1 MTEEERTRQDRS
13 EDPDVWRRGFCSA
26 TQMNNRKEDMEI
38 SSHYRQLL
46 RELNEQRQHGI
57 LCDACV
63 IVDGK
68 IFKAHKN
75 VLLGSSR
82 YFKTLYCQV
91 KKGAEPHH
99 QTTVT
104 HLDIVTATGFKA
116 ILDFMYS
123 AHLALTSK
131 NVIEVMSAASYLQ
144 MTDIVQACHSFIKAA
159 LDISI
164 RSEMAEELADF
175 EMGAVVAAGIG
186 GGGGGGGG
194 LGITGAGGGAG
205 TGLGGGGGVGG
216 GGGGGIVGM
225 ASEALASIMS
235 GRSTSPWLARRTSPA
250 NSSGDSAIASCHE
263 GGSMYGK
270 EDQEPP
276 KSHESQEE
284 ACHDSQPAWP
294 HDYRPVTV
302 KEEQVSPASSSHP
315 RDTPRGAAQSQGEQ
329 GAGGASGG
337 GGEGPWQPVSGSGRR
352 KNRKN
357 KDTVRHITQQAETNW
372 DRERDRERER
382 DSRPGSP
389 LPSMLAVAGWNYNGQ
404 EIPGADVTEP
414 NSSDSRGE
422 RLDFFLKQEEPLT
435 TEPSYLG
442 PNESEEA
449 GGGGVGGTI
458 SSVANLKAALMSKN
472 SLLSLRAEMMGDDN
486 PLLFEYLPKGA
497 HSLSWLRSNNCCST
511 LRPGATGAT
520 IHNKQGAGSSPL
532 PPLPPLPLLPPHL
545 PPTPPPQPPSSTS
558 SSSSYFPPTPPTTL
572 HPSES
577 RPLEAPGLRAGAP
590 PLRSEGS
597 DMEVEAAVEGPEPS
611 TLPEERVKD
620 KEDMKEYSTAL
631 EGDQSPI
638 ERDQMGDESCVGG
651 LTVPASVSGAGR
663 GTKGLMVLGK
673 EVGSGKR
680 VLPEPGAWPS
690 QGFACSLCK
699 RLFSSLEHLREHE
712 YRHTLSL
719 MALSLDWPS
728 MHGPYHQST
737 QPHHQPQSQPSHF
750 HQSLYRPALEEPS
763 QVPARYLCSQCPASF
778 TLKSNADRHEKTIH
792 FKKKLMQC
800 VYCLKNFRDRT
811 DLHRHLSSV
820 HSKERGHTCPACAKA
835 FSTQKNLSTHV
846 KVCCQVGSVP
856 GDVLGRGTGME
867 VCQGGVIDSL
877 WRLSQEMKVE
887 NHDLSIN
894 LEN

>member
-1 MTEEERTRQDRS
+1 
-13 EDPDVWRRGFCSA
+13 
-26 TQMNNRKEDMEI
+26 MNNRKEDMEI

-144 MTDIVQACHSFIKAA
+144 MTDIVQACHGFIKAA

-164 RSEMAEELADF
+164 RSEMADELADF
-175 EMGAVVAAGIG
+175 EMGAVAAAGIGGAG
-186 GGGGGGGG
+186 GGGGGGV
-194 LGITGAGGGAG
+194 GIV
-205 TGLGGGGGVGG
+205 GGGGVGG
-216 GGGGGIVGM
+216 GGLGGAGGGIVGM

-235 GRSTSPWLARRTSPA
+235 GRSTSPWLGRRTSPA

-263 GGSMYGK
+263 GGSTYGK

-284 ACHDSQPAWP
+284 PCHDSQPAWP

-329 GAGGASGG
+329 GPGGPGGG
-337 GGEGPWQPVSGSGRR
+337 GGEGHWQPLSGSGRR

-357 KDTVRHITQQAETNW
+357 KDTVRHITQQAEGNG
-372 DRERDRERER
+372 DRERDRERDR

-404 EIPGADVTEP
+404 DIPGADVTEP

-422 RLDFFLKQEEPLT
+422 RLDFFLKQEEALAAET
-435 TEPSYLG
+435 GFLG

-449 GGGGVGGTI
+449 GGGAGGGTPA
-458 SSVANLKAALMSKN
+458 SVANLKAALMSKN

-486 PLLFEYLPKGA
+486 PLLYEYLPKGG
-497 HSLSWLRSNNCCST
+497 HSLSLNDFTVIRKKFKCPYCSFSAMHQCILKRHMRSHT
-511 LRPGATGAT
+511 GERPYPCE
-520 IHNKQGAGSSPL
+520 I
-532 PPLPPLPLLPPHL
+532 
-545 PPTPPPQPPSSTS
+545 
-558 SSSSYFPPTPPTTL
+558 
-572 HPSES
+572 
-577 RPLEAPGLRAGAP
+577 
-590 PLRSEGS
+590 
-597 DMEVEAAVEGPEPS
+597 
-611 TLPEERVKD
+611 
-620 KEDMKEYSTAL
+620 
-631 EGDQSPI
+631 
-638 ERDQMGDESCVGG
+638 C
-651 LTVPASVSGAGR
+651 
-663 GTKGLMVLGK
+663 GK
-673 EVGSGKR
+673 KFTR
-680 VLPEPGAWPS
+680 
-690 QGFACSLCK
+690 
-699 RLFSSLEHLREHE
+699 REHMK
-712 YRHTLSL
+712 RHTL
-719 MALSLDWPS
+719 
-728 MHGPYHQST
+728 
-737 QPHHQPQSQPSHF
+737 
-750 HQSLYRPALEEPS
+750 
-763 QVPARYLCSQCPASF
+763 
-778 TLKSNADRHEKTIH
+778 
-792 FKKKLMQC
+792 
-800 VYCLKNFRDRT
+800 
-811 DLHRHLSSV
+811 V
-820 HSKERGHTCPACAKA
+820 HSKDKKYVC
-835 FSTQKNLSTHV
+835 
-846 KVCCQVGSVP
+846 KVCSRVFMSAASVGIKHGSRRHGVCADCSGRGMAALLDHNGEVGGDISPEEELYP
-856 GDVLGRGTGME
+856 GDHRFHDDQAECDGDGEGEEEMMVEGDGEMMGEGEEEGGKWKDSGMIAE
-867 VCQGGVIDSL
+867 GDGALDNEKEESDS
-877 WRLSQEMKVE
+877 SAQEGEQQNGSEK
-887 NHDLSIN
+887 DFAWIS
-894 LEN
+894 

>member
-1 MTEEERTRQDRS
+1 
-13 EDPDVWRRGFCSA
+13 
-26 TQMNNRKEDMEI
+26 MNNRKEDMEI

-75 VLLGSSR
+75 ILLGSSR

-164 RSEMAEELADF
+164 RSEMADELADF
-175 EMGAVVAAGIG
+175 EMGAVAAAGIG
-186 GGGGGGGG
+186 GGAG
-194 LGITGAGGGAG
+194 GAGGVGIP
-205 TGLGGGGGVGG
+205 GGGGGVVGAGLGG

-235 GRSTSPWLARRTSPA
+235 GRSTSPWLVRRTSPA

-263 GGSMYGK
+263 GGSTYGK

-315 RDTPRGAAQSQGEQ
+315 RDTPRGISQNQGEQ
-329 GAGGASGG
+329 GAGGPGG
-337 GGEGPWQPVSGSGRR
+337 GGTEGPWQPMSGSGRR

-357 KDTVRHITQQAETNW
+357 KDTVRHITQQAERNW
-372 DRERDRERER
+372 DRERDREREK

-389 LPSMLAVAGWNYNGQ
+389 LPSMLAVAGWSYNGQ

-422 RLDFFLKQEEPLT
+422 RLDFFLKQEEALT
-435 TEPSYLG
+435 TEASYLG
-442 PNESEEA
+442 PSESEEA
-449 GGGGVGGTI
+449 GGGAGRGTI

-472 SLLSLRAEMMGDDN
+472 SLLSMRSDMMGDDN
-486 PLLFEYLPKGA
+486 PLLYEYLPKGG
-497 HSLSWLRSNNCCST
+497 HSLSWLRSSNYCST

-520 IHNKQGAGSSPL
+520 IHNKQGAGSSP
-532 PPLPPLPLLPPHL
+532 PPFLPLLPPHL
-545 PPTPPPQPPSSTS
+545 LSSPPLLPPPPS
-558 SSSSYFPPTPPTTL
+558 SSSSTAAAASSAYCPPAPPTPL
-572 HPSES
+572 NPSE
-577 RPLEAPGLRAGAP
+577 PLPLASSGLQAGAP
-590 PLRSEGS
+590 LLHTEGL
-597 DMEVEAAVEGPEPS
+597 DMEFEDTPGGQEPS
-611 TLPEERVKD
+611 TLPEDGKMDKDVRKDDTVNDFTVIRKKFKCPYCSFSAMHQCILKRHMRSHTGERPYPC
-620 KEDMKEYSTAL
+620 E
-631 EGDQSPI
+631 I
-638 ERDQMGDESCVGG
+638 C
-651 LTVPASVSGAGR
+651 
-663 GTKGLMVLGK
+663 GK
-673 EVGSGKR
+673 KFTR
-680 VLPEPGAWPS
+680 
-690 QGFACSLCK
+690 
-699 RLFSSLEHLREHE
+699 REHMK
-712 YRHTLSL
+712 RHTL
-719 MALSLDWPS
+719 
-728 MHGPYHQST
+728 
-737 QPHHQPQSQPSHF
+737 
-750 HQSLYRPALEEPS
+750 
-763 QVPARYLCSQCPASF
+763 
-778 TLKSNADRHEKTIH
+778 
-792 FKKKLMQC
+792 
-800 VYCLKNFRDRT
+800 
-811 DLHRHLSSV
+811 V
-820 HSKERGHTCPACAKA
+820 HSKDKKYVC
-835 FSTQKNLSTHV
+835 
-846 KVCCQVGSVP
+846 KVCSRVFMSAASVGIKHGSRRHGVCADCSGRGMAALLDHNGEAAGDISPEEELYP
-856 GDVLGRGTGME
+856 GDRFHDDQAECDGDGEEEMMGEAEEEGVKWKDSGMAAE
-867 VCQGGVIDSL
+867 AHGALDNEKEESDS
-877 WRLSQEMKVE
+877 SAQEGEQQNGSEK
-887 NHDLSIN
+887 DFGWIS
-894 LEN
+894 

>member
-1 MTEEERTRQDRS
+1 
-13 EDPDVWRRGFCSA
+13 
-26 TQMNNRKEDMEI
+26 MNNRKEDMEI
-38 SSHYRQLL
+38 ASHYRQLL

-164 RSEMAEELADF
+164 RSEMADELADF
-175 EMGAVVAAGIG
+175 EMGAVAAAGIG

-194 LGITGAGGGAG
+194 VGIPGAGGVVGAG
-205 TGLGGGGGVGG
+205 IGGGG

-263 GGSMYGK
+263 GGSTYGK

-329 GAGGASGG
+329 GAGGAAGG
-337 GGEGPWQPVSGSGRR
+337 GVEGPWQPLSGSGRR

-357 KDTVRHITQQAETNW
+357 KDTVRHITQQAERNW
-372 DRERDRERER
+372 DRERDRERDR

-422 RLDFFLKQEEPLT
+422 RLDFFLKQEEALT

-442 PNESEEA
+442 PSESEEA
-449 GGGGVGGTI
+449 GGGAGGGAI

-486 PLLFEYLPKGA
+486 PLLYEYLPKGG
-497 HSLSWLRSNNCCST
+497 HSLSLNDFTVIRKKFKCPYCSFSAMHQCILKRHMRSHT
-511 LRPGATGAT
+511 GERPYPCE
-520 IHNKQGAGSSPL
+520 I
-532 PPLPPLPLLPPHL
+532 
-545 PPTPPPQPPSSTS
+545 
-558 SSSSYFPPTPPTTL
+558 
-572 HPSES
+572 
-577 RPLEAPGLRAGAP
+577 
-590 PLRSEGS
+590 
-597 DMEVEAAVEGPEPS
+597 
-611 TLPEERVKD
+611 
-620 KEDMKEYSTAL
+620 
-631 EGDQSPI
+631 
-638 ERDQMGDESCVGG
+638 C
-651 LTVPASVSGAGR
+651 
-663 GTKGLMVLGK
+663 GK
-673 EVGSGKR
+673 KFTR
-680 VLPEPGAWPS
+680 
-690 QGFACSLCK
+690 
-699 RLFSSLEHLREHE
+699 REHMK
-712 YRHTLSL
+712 RHTL
-719 MALSLDWPS
+719 
-728 MHGPYHQST
+728 
-737 QPHHQPQSQPSHF
+737 
-750 HQSLYRPALEEPS
+750 
-763 QVPARYLCSQCPASF
+763 
-778 TLKSNADRHEKTIH
+778 
-792 FKKKLMQC
+792 
-800 VYCLKNFRDRT
+800 
-811 DLHRHLSSV
+811 V
-820 HSKERGHTCPACAKA
+820 HSKDKKYVC
-835 FSTQKNLSTHV
+835 
-846 KVCCQVGSVP
+846 KVCSRVFMSAASVGIKHGSRRHGVCADCSGRGMAALLDHNGEVGGDISPEEELYP
-856 GDVLGRGTGME
+856 GDRFHDDQAECDGDGEGEEEMMVEGDGEMMGEGEEEGGKWKDSGMTAE
-867 VCQGGVIDSL
+867 AHGALDNEKEESDS
-877 WRLSQEMKVE
+877 SAQEGE
-887 NHDLSIN
+887 QQNGSERDFAWIS
-894 LEN
+894 

>member
-1 MTEEERTRQDRS
+1 
-13 EDPDVWRRGFCSA
+13 
-26 TQMNNRKEDMEI
+26 MNNRKEDMEI
-38 SSHYRQLL
+38 ASHYRQLL

-164 RSEMAEELADF
+164 RSEMADELADF
-175 EMGAVVAAGIG
+175 EMGAVAAAGIG
-186 GGGGGGGG
+186 GGGGGGGAV
-194 LGITGAGGGAG
+194 GITGTGGVAGAG
-205 TGLGGGGGVGG
+205 L

-263 GGSMYGK
+263 GGSTYGK

-329 GAGGASGG
+329 GAGGAAGG
-337 GGEGPWQPVSGSGRR
+337 GGEGPWQPLSGSGRR

-357 KDTVRHITQQAETNW
+357 KDTVRHITQQAERNW
-372 DRERDRERER
+372 DRERDRERDR

-422 RLDFFLKQEEPLT
+422 RLDFFLKQEEALT
-435 TEPSYLG
+435 TEPNYLG

-449 GGGGVGGTI
+449 GGGAGGGAI

-486 PLLFEYLPKGA
+486 PLLYEYLPKGG
-497 HSLSWLRSNNCCST
+497 HSLSWLRSNNYCST

-520 IHNKQGAGSSPL
+520 IHNKQGAGSSP
-532 PPLPPLPLLPPHL
+532 PPPPPLPLLLPHL
-545 PPTPPPQPPSSTS
+545 PPSPPLPPSSTS
-558 SSSSYFPPTPPTTL
+558 AYCPPTPPTPL
-572 HPSES
+572 HPSEP
-577 RPLEAPGLRAGAP
+577 RPLESPGLRAGAP
-590 PLRSEGS
+590 PLRSEGL
-597 DMEVEAAVEGPEPS
+597 DMEVEEAPEGPEPS
-611 TLPEERVKD
+611 TLPEECEKD
-620 KEDMKEYSTAL
+620 KDDARGYVT
-631 EGDQSPI
+631 GDQSPV
-638 ERDQMGDESCVGG
+638 ERDQMDEDSCAGG
-651 LTVPASVSGAGR
+651 LTVPASVSVAGR
-663 GTKGLMVLGK
+663 GTKGPVSPVNDFTVIRKKFKCPYCSFSAMHQCILKRHMRSHTGERPYPCEICGK
-673 EVGSGKR
+673 KFTR
-680 VLPEPGAWPS
+680 
-690 QGFACSLCK
+690 
-699 RLFSSLEHLREHE
+699 REHMK
-712 YRHTLSL
+712 RHTL
-719 MALSLDWPS
+719 
-728 MHGPYHQST
+728 
-737 QPHHQPQSQPSHF
+737 
-750 HQSLYRPALEEPS
+750 
-763 QVPARYLCSQCPASF
+763 
-778 TLKSNADRHEKTIH
+778 
-792 FKKKLMQC
+792 
-800 VYCLKNFRDRT
+800 
-811 DLHRHLSSV
+811 V
-820 HSKERGHTCPACAKA
+820 HSKDKKYVC
-835 FSTQKNLSTHV
+835 
-846 KVCCQVGSVP
+846 KVCSRVFMSAASVGIKHGSRRHGVCADCSGRGMAALLDHNGEAGGDISPEEELYP
-856 GDVLGRGTGME
+856 GDRFHDDQAECDGDGEGEEEMMVEGDGEMMGEGEEEGGKWKDSGMTTE
-867 VCQGGVIDSL
+867 THGALDNEKEESDS
-877 WRLSQEMKVE
+877 SAQEGE
-887 NHDLSIN
+887 QQNGSERDFAWIS
-894 LEN
+894 

>member
-1 MTEEERTRQDRS
+1 
-13 EDPDVWRRGFCSA
+13 
-26 TQMNNRKEDMEI
+26 MNNRKEDMEI

-91 KKGAEPHH
+91 KKGSEPHH

-144 MTDIVQACHSFIKAA
+144 MTDIVQACHGFIKAA

-164 RSEMAEELADF
+164 RSEMADELADF
-175 EMGAVVAAGIG
+175 EMGAVTAAGIG
-186 GGGGGGGG
+186 GGGGGGGVG
-194 LGITGAGGGAG
+194 MAG
-205 TGLGGGGGVGG
+205 TGSVAGAGLGGGA
-216 GGGGGIVGM
+216 GGGGIVGM

-263 GGSMYGK
+263 GGSTYGK

-302 KEEQVSPASSSHP
+302 KEEQVSPTSSSHP

-329 GAGGASGG
+329 GTGGAAGG
-337 GGEGPWQPVSGSGRR
+337 GGEGPWQPLSGSGRR

-357 KDTVRHITQQAETNW
+357 KDTVRHITQQSERNW
-372 DRERDRERER
+372 DRERDRERDR

-404 EIPGADVTEP
+404 DIPGADVTEP

-422 RLDFFLKQEEPLT
+422 RLDFFLKQEEALT
-435 TEPSYLG
+435 AEPG
-442 PNESEEA
+442 FMGANESEDGGGGA
-449 GGGGVGGTI
+449 GGGSI

-486 PLLFEYLPKGA
+486 PLLYEYLPKGG
-497 HSLSWLRSNNCCST
+497 HSLSLNDFTVIRKKFKCPYCSFSAMHQCILKRHMRSHT
-511 LRPGATGAT
+511 GERPYPCE
-520 IHNKQGAGSSPL
+520 I
-532 PPLPPLPLLPPHL
+532 
-545 PPTPPPQPPSSTS
+545 
-558 SSSSYFPPTPPTTL
+558 
-572 HPSES
+572 
-577 RPLEAPGLRAGAP
+577 
-590 PLRSEGS
+590 
-597 DMEVEAAVEGPEPS
+597 
-611 TLPEERVKD
+611 
-620 KEDMKEYSTAL
+620 
-631 EGDQSPI
+631 
-638 ERDQMGDESCVGG
+638 C
-651 LTVPASVSGAGR
+651 
-663 GTKGLMVLGK
+663 GK
-673 EVGSGKR
+673 KFTR
-680 VLPEPGAWPS
+680 
-690 QGFACSLCK
+690 
-699 RLFSSLEHLREHE
+699 REHMK
-712 YRHTLSL
+712 RHTL
-719 MALSLDWPS
+719 
-728 MHGPYHQST
+728 
-737 QPHHQPQSQPSHF
+737 
-750 HQSLYRPALEEPS
+750 
-763 QVPARYLCSQCPASF
+763 
-778 TLKSNADRHEKTIH
+778 
-792 FKKKLMQC
+792 
-800 VYCLKNFRDRT
+800 
-811 DLHRHLSSV
+811 V
-820 HSKERGHTCPACAKA
+820 HSKDKKYVC
-835 FSTQKNLSTHV
+835 
-846 KVCCQVGSVP
+846 KVCSRVFMSAASVGIKHGSRRHGVCADCSGRGMAALLDHNGEVGGDISPEEELYP
-856 GDVLGRGTGME
+856 GDRFHDDQAECDGDGEGEEEMLVEGDGEMMGEGEEEAVKWKDSGMSAEAHGALDNEKEESDSSAQEGEQQNGTDRE
-867 VCQGGVIDSL
+867 FTWIS
-877 WRLSQEMKVE
+877 
-887 NHDLSIN
+887 
-894 LEN
+894 

>member
-1 MTEEERTRQDRS
+1 
-13 EDPDVWRRGFCSA
+13 
-26 TQMNNRKEDMEI
+26 MNNRKEDMEI

-91 KKGAEPHH
+91 KKGAESHN

-164 RSEMAEELADF
+164 RSEMADELADF
-175 EMGAVVAAGIG
+175 EMGAVAAAGLAG

-194 LGITGAGGGAG
+194 VGLAGAGGVGV
-205 TGLGGGGGVGG
+205 TGLGGGGG
-216 GGGGGIVGM
+216 GGIMGM

-263 GGSMYGK
+263 GGSTYGK

-284 ACHDSQPAWP
+284 ACHDSQSAWP

-329 GAGGASGG
+329 GAGGVGGG
-337 GGEGPWQPVSGSGRR
+337 GGEGPWQPLSGSGRR

-357 KDTVRHITQQAETNW
+357 KDTVRHITQQAERNW
-372 DRERDRERER
+372 ERDRDRERDR

-404 EIPGADVTEP
+404 DIPGADMAEP

-422 RLDFFLKQEEPLT
+422 RLDFFLKQEEALAA
-435 TEPSYLG
+435 EPGFLG
-442 PNESEEA
+442 TSESEEA
-449 GGGGVGGTI
+449 GGGAGGGSI

-472 SLLSLRAEMMGDDN
+472 SLLSLRAEMLGDDN
-486 PLLFEYLPKGA
+486 PLLYEYLPKGG
-497 HSLSWLRSNNCCST
+497 HSLSWLYSNNYCST
-511 LRPGATGAT
+511 LRPGATGAN
-520 IHNKQGAGSSPL
+520 IHNNQGAGSSP
-532 PPLPPLPLLPPHL
+532 PPLLPPHL
-545 PPTPPPQPPSSTS
+545 PPSPPPPPPLPPSSSSS
-558 SSSSYFPPTPPTTL
+558 SSSSYCPPTPLTPL
-572 HPSES
+572 HPSEP

-590 PLRSEGS
+590 LQRSEGL
-597 DMEVEAAVEGPEPS
+597 DMEVEEAPEGPEPS
-611 TLPEERVKD
+611 TSPKEGKKD
-620 KEDMKEYSTAL
+620 KEDVKQTKSAL
-631 EGDQSPI
+631 EGDQSPV
-638 ERDQMGDESCVGG
+638 ERDQMGEGSCAGG
-651 LTVPASVSGAGR
+651 STVPASMSVAGR
-663 GTKGLMVLGK
+663 ETKGLLVPVNDFTVIRKKFKCPYCSFSAMHQCILKRHMRSHTGERPYPCEICGK
-673 EVGSGKR
+673 KFTR
-680 VLPEPGAWPS
+680 
-690 QGFACSLCK
+690 
-699 RLFSSLEHLREHE
+699 REHMK
-712 YRHTLSL
+712 RHTL
-719 MALSLDWPS
+719 
-728 MHGPYHQST
+728 
-737 QPHHQPQSQPSHF
+737 
-750 HQSLYRPALEEPS
+750 
-763 QVPARYLCSQCPASF
+763 
-778 TLKSNADRHEKTIH
+778 
-792 FKKKLMQC
+792 
-800 VYCLKNFRDRT
+800 
-811 DLHRHLSSV
+811 V
-820 HSKERGHTCPACAKA
+820 HSKDKKYVC
-835 FSTQKNLSTHV
+835 
-846 KVCCQVGSVP
+846 KVCSRVFMSAASVGIKHGSRRHGVCADCSGRGMAALLDHNGEVGGDISPEEELYP
-856 GDVLGRGTGME
+856 GDRFHDDQAECDGDGEGEEEMIVEGHGEMLGEAEEEGGKWKDSGMNAEAHGALDNEKEESDSSAQEGEQQNGTE
-867 VCQGGVIDSL
+867 RDFAWIS
-877 WRLSQEMKVE
+877 
-887 NHDLSIN
+887 
-894 LEN
+894 

>member
-1 MTEEERTRQDRS
+1 
-13 EDPDVWRRGFCSA
+13 
-26 TQMNNRKEDMEI
+26 MNNRKEDMEI

-164 RSEMAEELADF
+164 RSEMADELADF
-175 EMGAVVAAGIG
+175 EMGAVAA
-186 GGGGGGGG
+186 
-194 LGITGAGGGAG
+194 
-205 TGLGGGGGVGG
+205 TGLGGVPGGVGITG
-216 GGGGGIVGM
+216 TGAVAGMGLSGGIVGM

-263 GGSMYGK
+263 GGSTYGK

-329 GAGGASGG
+329 GASGG
-337 GGEGPWQPVSGSGRR
+337 NSGGDGPLQPLSGSGRR

-357 KDTVRHITQQAETNW
+357 KDTVRHITQQAEKNW
-372 DRERDRERER
+372 DRERDR

-404 EIPGADVTEP
+404 DIPGADVTEP

-422 RLDFFLKQEEPLT
+422 RLDFFLKQEESLA
-435 TEPSYLG
+435 TEPG
-442 PNESEEA
+442 FMGQTESEEA
-449 GGGGVGGTI
+449 GAGAGGGTI

-486 PLLFEYLPKGA
+486 PLLYEYLPKGG
-497 HSLSWLRSNNCCST
+497 HSLSLNDFTVIRKKFKCPYCSFSAMHQCILKRHMRSHT
-511 LRPGATGAT
+511 GERPYPCD
-520 IHNKQGAGSSPL
+520 I
-532 PPLPPLPLLPPHL
+532 
-545 PPTPPPQPPSSTS
+545 
-558 SSSSYFPPTPPTTL
+558 
-572 HPSES
+572 
-577 RPLEAPGLRAGAP
+577 
-590 PLRSEGS
+590 
-597 DMEVEAAVEGPEPS
+597 
-611 TLPEERVKD
+611 
-620 KEDMKEYSTAL
+620 
-631 EGDQSPI
+631 
-638 ERDQMGDESCVGG
+638 C
-651 LTVPASVSGAGR
+651 
-663 GTKGLMVLGK
+663 GK
-673 EVGSGKR
+673 KFTR
-680 VLPEPGAWPS
+680 
-690 QGFACSLCK
+690 
-699 RLFSSLEHLREHE
+699 REHMK
-712 YRHTLSL
+712 RHTL
-719 MALSLDWPS
+719 
-728 MHGPYHQST
+728 
-737 QPHHQPQSQPSHF
+737 
-750 HQSLYRPALEEPS
+750 
-763 QVPARYLCSQCPASF
+763 
-778 TLKSNADRHEKTIH
+778 
-792 FKKKLMQC
+792 
-800 VYCLKNFRDRT
+800 
-811 DLHRHLSSV
+811 V
-820 HSKERGHTCPACAKA
+820 HSKDKKYVC
-835 FSTQKNLSTHV
+835 
-846 KVCCQVGSVP
+846 KVCSRVFMSAASVGIKHGSRRHGVCADCSGRGMAALLDHNGEVGGDISPEEELYP
-856 GDVLGRGTGME
+856 GDRFHDDQAECDGDAEEEMMVEGDGEMIGE
-867 VCQGGVIDSL
+867 GEEEGGKWKDSGAERHRPL
-877 WRLSQEMKVE
+877 DNEKEESDSSVQEGE
-887 NHDLSIN
+887 QQNGSERDFAWIS
-894 LEN
+894 

>member
-1 MTEEERTRQDRS
+1 
-13 EDPDVWRRGFCSA
+13 
-26 TQMNNRKEDMEI
+26 MNNRKEDMEI

-91 KKGAEPHH
+91 KKGSEPHH

-144 MTDIVQACHSFIKAA
+144 MTDIVQACHGFIKAA

-164 RSEMAEELADF
+164 RSEMADELTDF
-175 EMGAVVAAGIG
+175 EMGAVAAPGI
-186 GGGGGGGG
+186 
-194 LGITGAGGGAG
+194 
-205 TGLGGGGGVGG
+205 GGGVGG
-216 GGGGGIVGM
+216 GGVGMAGTGSVAGAGLGGGAGGGGVVGM

-263 GGSMYGK
+263 GGSTYGK

-302 KEEQVSPASSSHP
+302 KEEQVSPTSSSHP

-329 GAGGASGG
+329 GTGGAAGG
-337 GGEGPWQPVSGSGRR
+337 GGEGSWQPLSGSGRR

-357 KDTVRHITQQAETNW
+357 KDTVRHITQQSERNW
-372 DRERDRERER
+372 DRERERERDR

-404 EIPGADVTEP
+404 YIPGADVTEP

-422 RLDFFLKQEEPLT
+422 RLDFFLKQEEALT
-435 TEPSYLG
+435 AEPG
-442 PNESEEA
+442 FMGANESEDGGGGA
-449 GGGGVGGTI
+449 GGGSL

-486 PLLFEYLPKGA
+486 PLLYEYLPKGG
-497 HSLSWLRSNNCCST
+497 HSLSWLRSNNYCST

-520 IHNKQGAGSSPL
+520 VHNKQGAGSSPSPPPPPPPLLL
-532 PPLPPLPLLPPHL
+532 PLHLPPSPLPP
-545 PPTPPPQPPSSTS
+545 S
-558 SSSSYFPPTPPTTL
+558 SSSSTLAYCPPTPPTPL
-572 HPSES
+572 LPSEP
-577 RPLEAPGLRAGAP
+577 RPLEAPGPRAGAP
-590 PLRSEGS
+590 PLRAEGS
-597 DMEVEAAVEGPEPS
+597 DMDVEDAPGGPEPS
-611 TLPEERVKD
+611 TLPEEVIKD
-620 KEDMKEYSTAL
+620 EEDMKEYSAGL
-631 EGDQSPI
+631 EGDQFPV
-638 ERDQMGDESCVGG
+638 ERDQMVHGSCAGG
-651 LTVPASVSGAGR
+651 LMPASESEAGR
-663 GTKGLMVLGK
+663 GTRGLLVLVNDFTVIRKKFKCPYCSFSAMHQCILKRHMRSHTGERPYPCEICGK
-673 EVGSGKR
+673 KFTR
-680 VLPEPGAWPS
+680 
-690 QGFACSLCK
+690 
-699 RLFSSLEHLREHE
+699 REHMK
-712 YRHTLSL
+712 RHTL
-719 MALSLDWPS
+719 
-728 MHGPYHQST
+728 
-737 QPHHQPQSQPSHF
+737 
-750 HQSLYRPALEEPS
+750 
-763 QVPARYLCSQCPASF
+763 
-778 TLKSNADRHEKTIH
+778 
-792 FKKKLMQC
+792 
-800 VYCLKNFRDRT
+800 
-811 DLHRHLSSV
+811 V
-820 HSKERGHTCPACAKA
+820 HSKDKKYVC
-835 FSTQKNLSTHV
+835 
-846 KVCCQVGSVP
+846 KVCSRVFMSAASVGIKHGSRRHGVCADCSGRGMAALLDHNGEVGGDISPEEELYP
-856 GDVLGRGTGME
+856 GDRFHDDQAECDGDGEGEEEMLVEGDGEMMGEGEEEAVKWKDSGMSAEADAALDNEKEESDSSAQEGEQQNGTE
-867 VCQGGVIDSL
+867 REFTWIS
-877 WRLSQEMKVE
+877 
-887 NHDLSIN
+887 
-894 LEN
+894 

>member
-1 MTEEERTRQDRS
+1 
-13 EDPDVWRRGFCSA
+13 
-26 TQMNNRKEDMEI
+26 MNNRKEDMEI

-164 RSEMAEELADF
+164 RSEMADELADF
-175 EMGAVVAAGIG
+175 EMGAVAAAGLGGGGSAG
-186 GGGGGGGG
+186 GGGGGAG
-194 LGITGAGGGAG
+194 LPGAGGVAGAG
-205 TGLGGGGGVGG
+205 L

-263 GGSMYGK
+263 GGSTYGK

-294 HDYRPVTV
+294 HDYRPGITV

-315 RDTPRGAAQSQGEQ
+315 RDTPRGAAQSQAEQ
-329 GAGGASGG
+329 GTGGPGGG
-337 GGEGPWQPVSGSGRR
+337 GGEGPWQPLSGSGRR

-357 KDTVRHITQQAETNW
+357 KDTVRHITQQAERNW

-404 EIPGADVTEP
+404 DIPGADVTEP

-422 RLDFFLKQEEPLT
+422 RLDFFLKQEEPLA
-435 TEPSYLG
+435 TEPSFLG
-442 PNESEEA
+442 TNELEEA
-449 GGGGVGGTI
+449 GGGAGGGTI

-486 PLLFEYLPKGA
+486 PLLYEYLPKGG
-497 HSLSWLRSNNCCST
+497 HSLSLNDFTVIRKKFKCPYCSFSAMHQCILKRHMRSHT
-511 LRPGATGAT
+511 GERPYPCE
-520 IHNKQGAGSSPL
+520 I
-532 PPLPPLPLLPPHL
+532 
-545 PPTPPPQPPSSTS
+545 
-558 SSSSYFPPTPPTTL
+558 
-572 HPSES
+572 
-577 RPLEAPGLRAGAP
+577 
-590 PLRSEGS
+590 
-597 DMEVEAAVEGPEPS
+597 
-611 TLPEERVKD
+611 
-620 KEDMKEYSTAL
+620 
-631 EGDQSPI
+631 
-638 ERDQMGDESCVGG
+638 C
-651 LTVPASVSGAGR
+651 
-663 GTKGLMVLGK
+663 GK
-673 EVGSGKR
+673 KFTR
-680 VLPEPGAWPS
+680 
-690 QGFACSLCK
+690 
-699 RLFSSLEHLREHE
+699 REHMK
-712 YRHTLSL
+712 RHTL
-719 MALSLDWPS
+719 
-728 MHGPYHQST
+728 
-737 QPHHQPQSQPSHF
+737 
-750 HQSLYRPALEEPS
+750 
-763 QVPARYLCSQCPASF
+763 
-778 TLKSNADRHEKTIH
+778 
-792 FKKKLMQC
+792 
-800 VYCLKNFRDRT
+800 
-811 DLHRHLSSV
+811 V
-820 HSKERGHTCPACAKA
+820 HSKDKKYVC
-835 FSTQKNLSTHV
+835 
-846 KVCCQVGSVP
+846 KVCSRVFMSAASVGIKHGSRRHGVCADCSGRGMAALLDHNGEVGGDISPEEELYP
-856 GDVLGRGTGME
+856 GDRFHDDQAECDGDGEGEEEMMVEGDGEMLGEGEEDRGKWKDSGMTAE
-867 VCQGGVIDSL
+867 THGTLDNEKEESDS
-877 WRLSQEMKVE
+877 SAQEGEQQNGSEK
-887 NHDLSIN
+887 DFAWIS
-894 LEN
+894 

>member
-1 MTEEERTRQDRS
+1 
-13 EDPDVWRRGFCSA
+13 
-26 TQMNNRKEDMEI
+26 MNNRKEDMEI

-164 RSEMAEELADF
+164 RSEMADELADF
-175 EMGAVVAAGIG
+175 EMGAVAA
-186 GGGGGGGG
+186 
-194 LGITGAGGGAG
+194 A
-205 TGLGGGGGVGG
+205 GLGGGGGVGG
-216 GGGGGIVGM
+216 GGGGAGLPGAGGVAGAGLGGGGGIVGM

-263 GGSMYGK
+263 GGSTYGK

-294 HDYRPVTV
+294 HDYRPGITV

-315 RDTPRGAAQSQGEQ
+315 RDTPRGAAQSQAEQ
-329 GAGGASGG
+329 GTGGPGGG
-337 GGEGPWQPVSGSGRR
+337 GGEGPWQPLSGSGRR

-357 KDTVRHITQQAETNW
+357 KDTVRHITQQAERNW

-404 EIPGADVTEP
+404 DIPGADVTEP

-435 TEPSYLG
+435 TEPSFLG
-442 PNESEEA
+442 TNELEEA
-449 GGGGVGGTI
+449 GGGAGGGTI

-486 PLLFEYLPKGA
+486 PLLYEYLPKGG
-497 HSLSWLRSNNCCST
+497 HSLSLNDFTVIRKKFKCPYCSFSAMHQCILKRHMRSHT
-511 LRPGATGAT
+511 GERPYPCE
-520 IHNKQGAGSSPL
+520 I
-532 PPLPPLPLLPPHL
+532 
-545 PPTPPPQPPSSTS
+545 
-558 SSSSYFPPTPPTTL
+558 
-572 HPSES
+572 
-577 RPLEAPGLRAGAP
+577 
-590 PLRSEGS
+590 
-597 DMEVEAAVEGPEPS
+597 
-611 TLPEERVKD
+611 
-620 KEDMKEYSTAL
+620 
-631 EGDQSPI
+631 
-638 ERDQMGDESCVGG
+638 C
-651 LTVPASVSGAGR
+651 
-663 GTKGLMVLGK
+663 GK
-673 EVGSGKR
+673 KFTR
-680 VLPEPGAWPS
+680 
-690 QGFACSLCK
+690 
-699 RLFSSLEHLREHE
+699 REHMK
-712 YRHTLSL
+712 RHTL
-719 MALSLDWPS
+719 
-728 MHGPYHQST
+728 
-737 QPHHQPQSQPSHF
+737 
-750 HQSLYRPALEEPS
+750 
-763 QVPARYLCSQCPASF
+763 
-778 TLKSNADRHEKTIH
+778 
-792 FKKKLMQC
+792 
-800 VYCLKNFRDRT
+800 
-811 DLHRHLSSV
+811 V
-820 HSKERGHTCPACAKA
+820 HSKDKKYVC
-835 FSTQKNLSTHV
+835 
-846 KVCCQVGSVP
+846 KVCSRVFMSAASVGIKHGSRRHGVCADCSGRGMAALLDHNGEVGGDISPEEELYP
-856 GDVLGRGTGME
+856 GDRFHDDQAECDGDGEGEEEMMVEGDGEMLGEGEEDRGKWKDSGMTAE
-867 VCQGGVIDSL
+867 THGTLDNEKEESDS
-877 WRLSQEMKVE
+877 SAQEGEQQNGSEK
-887 NHDLSIN
+887 DFAWIS
-894 LEN
+894 

>member
-1 MTEEERTRQDRS
+1 
-13 EDPDVWRRGFCSA
+13 
-26 TQMNNRKEDMEI
+26 MNNRKEDMEI

-91 KKGAEPHH
+91 KKGSDPHH

-164 RSEMAEELADF
+164 RSEMADELADF
-175 EMGAVVAAGIG
+175 EMGAVVTAGIG
-186 GGGGGGGG
+186 GGGGGGVG
-194 LGITGAGGGAG
+194 LTG
-205 TGLGGGGGVGG
+205 TGGVAGVGM
-216 GGGGGIVGM
+216 GGGGIVGM

-263 GGSMYGK
+263 GGSTYGK
-270 EDQEPP
+270 EDQEP

-284 ACHDSQPAWP
+284 ACHDSQPPWS
-294 HDYRPVTV
+294 HDYRPVSV
-302 KEEQVSPASSSHP
+302 KEEQVSPASSSNP
-315 RDTPRGAAQSQGEQ
+315 RDAPRGAAQSQRDQ
-329 GAGGASGG
+329 VAGGPTAGTDGS
-337 GGEGPWQPVSGSGRR
+337 WQPLSGSGRR

-357 KDTVRHITQQAETNW
+357 KDTVRHITQQAERNW
-372 DRERDRERER
+372 DRERER

-404 EIPGADVTEP
+404 DIPDADVTEP

-422 RLDFFLKQEEPLT
+422 RLDFFLKQEDALVADPGF
-435 TEPSYLG
+435 LG

-449 GGGGVGGTI
+449 GVGGAGGGGSRGGGSGMI

-486 PLLFEYLPKGA
+486 PLLYEYLPKGG
-497 HSLSWLRSNNCCST
+497 HSLSWLRSNNYCST
-511 LRPGATGAT
+511 LWPRAAGAAGATV
-520 IHNKQGAGSSPL
+520 HNKQRSGSSSPR
-532 PPLPPLPLLPPHL
+532 PLLPPHPL
-545 PPTPPPQPPSSTS
+545 PPTPPPLLPPPSLS
-558 SSSSYFPPTPPTTL
+558 SSSSTTSSSYRTSAPPAPLLPAEPLSLETL
-572 HPSES
+572 
-577 RPLEAPGLRAGAP
+577 GLLAGAP
-590 PLRSEGS
+590 QLHTNTSN
-597 DMEVEAAVEGPEPS
+597 MEVEETPKGLAPSAVPKDDGEKDN
-611 TLPEERVKD
+611 EELNK
-620 KEDMKEYSTAL
+620 YNAAL
-631 EGDQSPI
+631 EGDQSHT
-638 ERDQMGDESCVGG
+638 EKDQMAKPTCADPP
-651 LTVPASVSGAGR
+651 TVPTSLFMASREIETMAAVAKETSSG
-663 GTKGLMVLGK
+663 
-673 EVGSGKR
+673 
-680 VLPEPGAWPS
+680 VLPETGAWTS

-699 RLFSSLEHLREHE
+699 RLFSSLEYLREHE

-719 MALSLDWPS
+719 MAMSLDWPS
-728 MHGPYHQST
+728 MPSLFSRPGRSRFLHFPRSPYD
-737 QPHHQPQSQPSHF
+737 
-750 HQSLYRPALEEPS
+750 PAVAEPS
-763 QVPARYLCSQCPASF
+763 PTRYLCSQCPASF

-800 VYCLKNFRDRT
+800 VYCLKHFRDRT

-820 HSKERGHTCPACAKA
+820 HSKERGHVCPACAKS
-835 FSTQKNLSTHV
+835 FSTQKNLATHI
-846 KVCCQVGSVP
+846 KVCCQVGSMP
-856 GDVLGRGTGME
+856 GAVLGGGTGMSQDGDQ
-867 VCQGGVIDSL
+867 VNL
-877 WRLSQEMKVE
+877 WRLSEEMKVE
-887 NHDLSIN
+887 ISNCGILDV
-894 LEN
+894 EN

>member
-1 MTEEERTRQDRS
+1 MNATLPAHIYSLYGCTFRNILNICS
-13 EDPDVWRRGFCSA
+13 DVWRRGFCSA

-38 SSHYRQLL
+38 ASHYRQLL

-164 RSEMAEELADF
+164 RSEMADELADF
-175 EMGAVVAAGIG
+175 EMGAVAAAGLGAG
-186 GGGGGGGG
+186 GGGGGGVS
-194 LGITGAGGGAG
+194 IAGAGGVAG
-205 TGLGGGGGVGG
+205 PGLG

-263 GGSMYGK
+263 GGSTYGK

-276 KSHESQEE
+276 KSHESQED

-302 KEEQVSPASSSHP
+302 KEEQVSPASSTHP
-315 RDTPRGAAQSQGEQ
+315 RDTARGAAQNQGEQ
-329 GAGGASGG
+329 GAAGAAGG
-337 GGEGPWQPVSGSGRR
+337 GGEGPWQPLSGSGRR

-357 KDTVRHITQQAETNW
+357 KDTVRHITQQAERNW
-372 DRERDRERER
+372 DRERDRERDR

-389 LPSMLAVAGWNYNGQ
+389 LPSMLTVAGWNYNGQ

-422 RLDFFLKQEEPLT
+422 RLDFFLKQEEALT
-435 TEPSYLG
+435 TEPNYLG
-442 PNESEEA
+442 SNESEEA
-449 GGGGVGGTI
+449 GGGAGGGTI

-486 PLLFEYLPKGA
+486 PLLYEYLPKGG
-497 HSLSWLRSNNCCST
+497 HSLSWLRSSNYCST

-520 IHNKQGAGSSPL
+520 IHNKQGAGSSPPPPPPP
-532 PPLPPLPLLPPHL
+532 PPLLPLLPHL
-545 PPTPPPQPPSSTS
+545 PPSPPPPLLPSSTS
-558 SSSSYFPPTPPTTL
+558 AYYPPTPPTPL
-572 HPSES
+572 HPSEP
-577 RPLEAPGLRAGAP
+577 RPLESPGLRAGAP
-590 PLRSEGS
+590 LQHSEGL
-597 DMEVEAAVEGPEPS
+597 DMELEETPEGPEPS
-611 TLPEERVKD
+611 TLPEDGEKD
-620 KEDMKEYSTAL
+620 KGDVKEYDT
-631 EGDQSPI
+631 GDQPPV
-638 ERDQMGDESCVGG
+638 ERDQMGEEGFAGG
-651 LTVPASVSGAGR
+651 LTVPASVSMAGR
-663 GTKGLMVLGK
+663 GTKGLRVLDE

-680 VLPEPGAWPS
+680 LLPEPGAWPS

-712 YRHTLSL
+712 FHHTLSL
-719 MALSLDWPS
+719 MALSLDWPA
-728 MHGPYHQST
+728 MQGPHQQPTQPYHP
-737 QPHHQPQSQPSHF
+737 QPL
-750 HQSLYRPALEEPS
+750 HQSLYRPAMAES
-763 QVPARYLCSQCPASF
+763 APARYLCSQCPASF

-800 VYCLKNFRDRT
+800 VYCLKHFRDRT

-820 HSKERGHTCPACAKA
+820 HSKERGYTCPACAKA
-835 FSTQKNLSTHV
+835 FSTQKNLATHV
-846 KVCCQVGSVP
+846 KVCCQVGSMP
-856 GDVLGRGTGME
+856 GAVLEGSTGMRMS
-867 VCQGGVIDSL
+867 QGGVIESL
-877 WRLSQEMKVE
+877 WRFSQEMKVD
-887 NHDLSIN
+887 NHKVSIN
-894 LEN
+894 VEN